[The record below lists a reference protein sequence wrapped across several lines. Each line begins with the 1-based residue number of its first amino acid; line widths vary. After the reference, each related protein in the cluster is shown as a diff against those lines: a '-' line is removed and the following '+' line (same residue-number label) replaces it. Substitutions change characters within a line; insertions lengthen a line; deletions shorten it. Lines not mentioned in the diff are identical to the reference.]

1 MPVATT
7 GRATID
13 AMKRLCSDENNLE
26 LYVPTF
32 KNNCSQKKLDDLKGR
47 GKVFEVEGETL
58 IIWQEVEEQRLHYII
73 R

>member
-26 LYVPTF
+26 MYVPTF
-32 KNNCSQKKLDDLKGR
+32 KNNYSQKKLDDLKGR
-47 GKVFEVEGETL
+47 SKVFED
-58 IIWQEVEEQRLHYII
+58 
-73 R
+73 